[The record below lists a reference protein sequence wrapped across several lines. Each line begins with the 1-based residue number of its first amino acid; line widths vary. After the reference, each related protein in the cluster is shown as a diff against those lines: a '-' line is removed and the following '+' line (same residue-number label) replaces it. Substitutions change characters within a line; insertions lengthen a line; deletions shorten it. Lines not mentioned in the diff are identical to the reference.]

1 MSDITPP
8 SDLDRFRALAEHFPG
23 LTTAMCARAGLN
35 RAQVKKGLHEKTIF
49 IANDQ
54 DGCEVLAGRSGRPLV
69 KNAI

>member
-23 LTTAMCARAGLN
+23 LSTAMCERAGLN

-49 IANDQ
+49 IGNDQ
-54 DGCEVLAGRSGRPLV
+54 GGCEVLVGRFGQPLV